1 MRSRPGGFSEREDS
15 GGEGVIA
22 NCRVVLVR
30 TEYAGNIG
38 AAARAM
44 ANFGLT
50 DLVLVAPVANPAAHQ
65 ARLMATNGIPILDAA
80 SVVAT
85 FEEGV
90 ADCGMVL
97 GTSAK
102 TIGPFRETAAGTPD
116 EILPDF
122 VNALHESP
130 AAIVFGPE
138 PHGLTTAELARCHA
152 LLNLPTHP
160 TYPALN
166 LGLCVGICL
175 YELRRHVEKGRETAL
190 KRTAA
195 PFVDFDRSLDHLREA
210 LTAVGFLHGQK
221 ADSLMMAFRHLLA
234 KAAPTPQ
241 EVKMIHGL
249 ARQLLYLAKHPPS
262 GHDEQVQSSG
272 FSLHQKM

>member
-1 MRSRPGGFSEREDS
+1 M
-15 GGEGVIA
+15 IA

-30 TEYAGNIG
+30 TEFAGNIG
-38 AAARAM
+38 ATARAM
-44 ANFGLT
+44 ANFGLS

-65 ARLMATNGIPILDAA
+65 ARLMATNGTPILDAA
-80 SVVAT
+80 RIVPDFDSA
-85 FEEGV
+85 V

-102 TIGPFRETAAGTPD
+102 TVGAFRETACGTPD
-116 EILPDF
+116 ELLPHF
-122 VNALHESP
+122 VSALREGP
-130 AAIVFGPE
+130 AALVFGPE

-152 LLNLPTHP
+152 LLTIPTHP
-160 TYPALN
+160 SYPALN

-175 YELRRHVEKGRETAL
+175 YELRQHAERGRETPL

-195 PFVDFDRSLDHLREA
+195 PFADFDRSLEHLREA
-210 LTAVGFLHGQK
+210 FAAVGFLHGQK
-221 ADSLMMAFRHLLA
+221 AESLMMAFRHLLA

-249 ARQLLYLAKHPPS
+249 ARQLLYQAKLVERLQLTPEDVIRIDGLAAEV
-262 GHDEQVQSSG
+262 GDE
-272 FSLHQKM
+272 

>member
-1 MRSRPGGFSEREDS
+1 
-15 GGEGVIA
+15 
-22 NCRVVLVR
+22 LVR

-38 AAARAM
+38 ATARAM

-80 SVVAT
+80 RMVQTLDEVVD
-85 FEEGV
+85 
-90 ADCGMVL
+90 DCSMVL

-102 TIGPFRETAAGTPD
+102 TVGPFRETASGTPD
-116 EILPDF
+116 ELFPSF
-122 VNALHESP
+122 VDALREGP

-138 PHGLTTAELARCHA
+138 PHGLTTTELGRCHA
-152 LLNLPTHP
+152 LLHLPTHSA
-160 TYPALN
+160 YSALN
-166 LGLCVGICL
+166 LGSCVAICL
-175 YELRRHVEKGRETAL
+175 YELRRHVERGRVKDL
-190 KRTAA
+190 KRGAA
-195 PFVDFDRSLDHLREA
+195 PFADFDRSIEHLREA
-210 LTAVGFLHGQK
+210 FTAVGYLHGQK
-221 ADSLMMAFRHLLA
+221 ADSLMMAFRHMLA

-262 GHDEQVQSSG
+262 DNDT
-272 FSLHQKM
+272 

>member
-1 MRSRPGGFSEREDS
+1 M
-15 GGEGVIA
+15 IA

-38 AAARAM
+38 ATARAM

-50 DLVLVAPVANPAAHQ
+50 DLVLVAPVVNPVAHQ
-65 ARLMATNGIPILDAA
+65 ARLMATNGIPILDSAR
-80 SVVAT
+80 VVDKFDEA
-85 FEEGV
+85 V

-102 TIGPFRETAAGTPD
+102 TVGPFRETSVGTPT
-116 EILPDF
+116 ELFPSF
-122 VNALHESP
+122 VSALSEGP

-138 PHGLTTAELARCHA
+138 PHGLTTAELGRCHA
-152 LLNLPTHP
+152 LLHLPTHP

-175 YELRRHVEKGRETAL
+175 YELRRHVERERDVQL

-195 PFVDFDRSLDHLREA
+195 PFVDFDRSIEHLREA
-210 LTAVGFLHGQK
+210 LAAVGYLHGQK
-221 ADSLMMAFRHLLA
+221 ADSLMMAFRHMLA
-234 KAAPTPQ
+234 KATPTPQ

-249 ARQLLYLAKHPPS
+249 ARQLLYLANHPPS
-262 GHDEQVQSSG
+262 ARDDHSSG
-272 FSLHQKM
+272 VNLHQNT

>member
-1 MRSRPGGFSEREDS
+1 M
-15 GGEGVIA
+15 IA
-22 NCRVVLVR
+22 NCSVVLVR

-38 AAARAM
+38 AVARAM

-65 ARLMATNGIPILDAA
+65 ARLMATNGIPILDSAR
-80 SVVAT
+80 VVPD
-85 FEEGV
+85 FESAV
-90 ADCGMVL
+90 ADCGTVL

-102 TIGPFRETAAGTPD
+102 TVGPYRETAAGTPD
-116 EILPDF
+116 ELFPAF
-122 VNALHESP
+122 VTALSAGP
-130 AAIVFGPE
+130 AALVFGPE

-152 LLNLPTHP
+152 LLTVPTHP

-175 YELRRHVEKGRETAL
+175 YELRRHIERGGEGGL
-190 KRTAA
+190 KRSAA
-195 PFVDFDRSLDHLREA
+195 PFEEFDRSLEHLQEA
-210 LTAVGFLHGQK
+210 FTAVGFLHGQK

-234 KAAPTPQ
+234 KAGPTPQ

-249 ARQLLYLAKHPPS
+249 ARQLLYVAGTRSHGANP
-262 GHDEQVQSSG
+262 VV
-272 FSLHQKM
+272 

>member
-1 MRSRPGGFSEREDS
+1 MISK
-15 GGEGVIA
+15 
-22 NCRVVLVR
+22 CRIVLVR

-38 AAARAM
+38 ATARAM

-65 ARLMATNGIPILDAA
+65 ARLMATNGIPILDATR
-80 SVVAT
+80 VVDEIDEA
-85 FEEGV
+85 V

-102 TIGPFRETAAGTPD
+102 TVGPFRETACGTPD
-116 EILPDF
+116 EQFPTF
-122 VNALHESP
+122 VAALSDGP

-138 PHGLTTAELARCHA
+138 PHGLTTAELGRCHA

-175 YELRRHVEKGRETAL
+175 YELRRHVEMGREMAL

-195 PFVDFDRSLDHLREA
+195 PFADFDRSIDHLRESLA
-210 LTAVGFLHGQK
+210 AVGYLHGQK
-221 ADSLMMAFRHLLA
+221 ADSLMMAFRHMLG

-249 ARQLLYLAKHPPS
+249 ARQLLYAARHPPS
-262 GHDEQVQSSG
+262 GHDG
-272 FSLHQKM
+272 

>member
-1 MRSRPGGFSEREDS
+1 
-15 GGEGVIA
+15 VIA

-30 TEYAGNIG
+30 TEYAGNVG
-38 AAARAM
+38 ATARAM

-50 DLVLVAPVANPAAHQ
+50 DLVLVSPVANPAAHQ
-65 ARLMATNGIPILDAA
+65 ARLMATNGTPILDAA
-80 SVVAT
+80 KVIYR
-85 FEEGV
+85 FEDAV
-90 ADCGMVL
+90 TDCGMVL

-102 TIGPFRETAAGTPD
+102 TVGPFRETSAGTPD
-116 EILPDF
+116 ELFPSF
-122 VNALHESP
+122 VAALQEGP

-138 PHGLTTAELARCHA
+138 PHGLTTAELGRCHA
-152 LLNLPTHP
+152 LLHLPTHP

-175 YELRRHVEKGRETAL
+175 YELRRHVERRQEPQL
-190 KRTAA
+190 KRGAA
-195 PFVDFDRSLDHLREA
+195 PFAEFDRSVEHLREA
-210 LTAVGFLHGQK
+210 LAAIGYLHGQK

-262 GHDEQVQSSG
+262 KHDG
-272 FSLHQKM
+272 